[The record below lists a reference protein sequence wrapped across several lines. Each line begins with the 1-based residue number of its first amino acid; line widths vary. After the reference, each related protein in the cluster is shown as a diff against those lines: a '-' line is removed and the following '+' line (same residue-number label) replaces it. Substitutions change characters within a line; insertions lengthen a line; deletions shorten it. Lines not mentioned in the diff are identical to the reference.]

1 MAMYDEISAGAVLHI
16 VDENFEIK
24 YLVLNYSYGHWDFPK
39 GNIENGE
46 TEIET
51 IKREVMEETAIND
64 IILIEGFRQ
73 QISYRYRKK
82 SKIVNKTVIYYLA
95 ETRTKKV
102 VLSFE
107 HINFA
112 WLDFNQA
119 LEKLSFEN
127 SKKVLKNANEFLAK
141 SKIKNIKS
149 N

>member
-24 YLVLNYSYGHWDFPK
+24 YLILNYSYGHWDFPK
-39 GNIENGE
+39 GNIEYGE

-64 IILIEGFRQ
+64 IKIIEGFRQ

-95 ETRTKKV
+95 ETRTNKV

-141 SKIKNIKS
+141 SKIKNRKS

>member
-1 MAMYDEISAGAVLHI
+1 MYDEISAGAVLHI

-39 GNIENGE
+39 GNIECGE

-64 IILIEGFRQ
+64 IKLIEGFRQ

-82 SKIVNKTVIYYLA
+82 SEKVNKTVIYYLA
-95 ETRTKKV
+95 ETRTNKV

-112 WLDFNQA
+112 WLDFNHA
-119 LEKLSFEN
+119 LEKLSFDN
-127 SKKVLKNANEFLAK
+127 SKKVLRNANEFLTT
-141 SKIKNIKS
+141 SKINNI
-149 N
+149 NTN

>member
-24 YLVLNYSYGHWDFPK
+24 YLILNYSYGHWDFPK
-39 GNIENGE
+39 GNIESGE
-46 TEIET
+46 TETET
-51 IKREVMEETAIND
+51 IKREVTEETAIND
-64 IILIEGFRQ
+64 IKVIEGFRQ

-82 SKIVNKTVIYYLA
+82 SKTVNKTVIYYLA
-95 ETRTKKV
+95 ETRTNKV

-112 WLDFNQA
+112 WLDFNHA

-127 SKKVLKNANEFLAK
+127 SKKVLRNANEFLIT
-141 SKIKNIKS
+141 SKINNI
-149 N
+149 NTN